1 MLDRNNTKTREKA
14 KLETKY
20 IMDIQWEIMI
30 YEITSELTLQQG
42 LRDAALTDHH

>member
-1 MLDRNNTKTREKA
+1 
-14 KLETKY
+14 
-20 IMDIQWEIMI
+20 MI